1 MHRGKEEKEYRVS
14 WEIDVSAENPEEAV
28 MLAVGW
34 LGPIQPGRWCY
45 TVTGEDGGRKA
56 IEGEELF

>member
-1 MHRGKEEKEYRVS
+1 MKKAKQEKEYRVS
-14 WEIDVSAENPEEAV
+14 WEIDISAGNPEEAV

-34 LGPIQPGRWCY
+34 LDPMEPGRWSY
-45 TVTGEDGGRKA
+45 TVTSEDGGPLA